1 MRRLTLLCLAACLAL
16 PSAALADSGDFQ
28 LYQMNSTAL
37 REGAPANAS
46 AYFRIFANQLGSA
59 VSGFNLAPPET
70 LGHSGFNVAFEYA
83 LAKINPDARFW
94 PTEGNS
100 KSEYL
105 LMPTLHLR
113 KGLPFS
119 FEIGTKVTYL
129 QQTSMA
135 VGTIEVKWALN
146 EGFIYFP
153 DLGVRGYGTHIIG
166 SRDFSLTAA
175 GLDIGIGHQFAI
187 GGMVTLTPYLG
198 WNLVYVGAS
207 TSLIDYW
214 PDRSVDKS
222 IPTPTTT
229 IDMGDSKDPRNG
241 TPATGVFDNVQIH
254 QNHNNRFYF
263 GLRLIGYVFE
273 FGAEVSLVNTIGVKL
288 ADETVVKNQIIVFGA
303 KAGID
308 F

>member
-16 PSAALADSGDFQ
+16 PGAAHADSADFQ
-28 LYQMNSTAL
+28 IYRLGNPASN
-37 REGAPANAS
+37 PNANAF
-46 AYFRIFANQLGSA
+46 FRVFANQLGTA

-83 LAKINPDARFW
+83 LAKINPDPRFW

-119 FEIGTKVTYL
+119 FEIGTKLTYL
-129 QQTSMA
+129 QQSSMA
-135 VGTIEVKWALN
+135 VGTVEVKWALN

-153 DLGVRGYGTHIIG
+153 DLGVRGYGTHIVG
-166 SRDFSLTAA
+166 TRDFSLTVA

-187 GGMVTLTPYLG
+187 GGMVTLTPYIG
-198 WNLVYVGAS
+198 WNLQYVGAS
-207 TSLIDYW
+207 SSLLDFKPERDIADAVTN
-214 PDRSVDKS
+214 PVAD
-222 IPTPTTT
+222 
-229 IDMGDSKDPRNG
+229 
-241 TPATGVFDNVQIH
+241 TGVFDNVQIH

-273 FGAEVSLVNTIGVKL
+273 LGAEVSLVNTIGVKL